1 MPTDGTLIFDTNIDA
16 AQFHN
21 ALQEMKKYADGVTS
35 EISGGFTVLK
45 GTLANLLSGAIA
57 GVTGQLSGLA
67 SSVMSTGMSFES
79 SMSEV
84 QALSGATAEEMQKL
98 TDAAKEYGASTQYTA
113 SESAQA
119 LKYMA
124 LAGWD
129 AEQSTAA
136 LPSVLN
142 LAASAGMDL
151 AQASDIVT
159 DYVSAFGLEAA
170 DAAKLA
176 DELSYAQANSNTSV
190 EQLSEAYK
198 NCAANLHA
206 NGQSMETTTALLSM
220 MANQG
225 FKGAESGT
233 ALTAAMRDISNAMEL
248 VDGTTRQYAVSIGD
262 TAIAVTDA
270 EGNFRQLTDIYAD
283 VEKATDGMSEA
294 ERNAALSS
302 VFTADSIKA
311 ANYVLAAGSDA
322 AKDFAADLEGAAGT
336 SADAAATMQDNFKG
350 AVTRLSSA
358 FDGLKVSVF
367 EELKEPLRQIIDT
380 LTDTLSSPKVQS
392 AVSGIAKTLGQ
403 AFQKLADKLPD
414 IIAFVDKNLP
424 KAIKTIEKI
433 AGFLWNN
440 KGLVAGIG
448 AAFAVTKVSS
458 FASSLSPV
466 VSSLKNIPSL
476 ISGIATPWGA
486 VTAAIG
492 LAAAGVAAYKI
503 KVAEAKKAIADNV
516 SEAAKLSDNMET
528 VKDSIDGVKD
538 NYENFRD
545 SLGETKISIDLDYQN
560 AEELKEKLLS
570 YLNPDGS
577 IKAGYEK
584 EVNDVIAKLNEITG
598 TSYSVSEGVIVDN
611 DGVQKSYREISDEI
625 ENVIQKQR
633 AMAEYDAVNAE
644 RASRQSDYNTA
655 QQAIVATTAEL
666 EKLQDEQ
673 DNAAEKMKSLFG
685 SNQLAG
691 NAISIGDAV
700 GFYNFSDFADEF
712 ETQIDKI
719 IESAGDLSD
728 SQNLENAN
736 QKIAELI
743 YNTRGFQFEN
753 PDDLKTWNQHLEEYA
768 GNLLEIGQNQDVLK
782 DANETAAEN
791 EEYLQKMER
800 LDKAIL
806 DSDWNKV
813 NDIFATLATNVR
825 TTATAGTDELKEQ
838 YELYKRNAA
847 AAKELFDQG
856 TVSAET
862 YQSNIQALAD
872 ATVEYAKSGGAI
884 SGEELWNAIANSSMG
899 KEEKLASF
907 KDVLINGFT
916 PDESQIKAA
925 TAAIGDEFTSELAA
939 AIESSGKPQQAIDNT
954 AANIDTGSFA
964 DSGAAA
970 GNTFLNSFQAVLNGI
985 TGFTSSIL
993 ANATAQIRIGH
1004 NASGTNSWRGGLTW
1018 INEQGGELVNLPN
1031 GTQIIPHDISMR
1043 YADRMAASVMDA
1055 AGSLA
1060 SAMPAQAGASGSG
1073 ASLSATIPVIVNIGE
1088 EKIEETV
1095 MHVVSR
1101 ANANTGGWSI

>member
-21 ALQEMKKYADGVTS
+21 ALQEMKKYANGVTS

-248 VDGTTRQYAVSIGD
+248 VDGTTKQYAVSIGD

-270 EGNFRQLTDIYAD
+270 EGNFRRLTDIYAD

-336 SADAAATMQDNFKG
+336 SADAAATMQDNIQG

-424 KAIKTIEKI
+424 KAIKAIEKI

-584 EVNDVIAKLNEITG
+584 EVNDVIAKINEITG
-598 TSYSVSEGVIVDN
+598 VSYSVSEGVILDN
-611 DGVQKSYREISDEI
+611 DGVQKSYQEISDEI

-655 QQAIVATTAEL
+655 QQAIVSTTAEL
-666 EKLQDEQ
+666 EKLGKEQ
-673 DNAAEKMKSLFG
+673 NGTAIDMKDLFDQLIPENVFK
-685 SNQLAG
+685 NQYSADFLTFLG
-691 NAISIGDAV
+691 QYRSQVQAILDA
-700 GFYNFSDFADEF
+700 S
-712 ETQIDKI
+712 
-719 IESAGDLSD
+719 GDLSD
-728 SQNLENAN
+728 NENLDKAN
-736 QKIAELI
+736 EKIANLI
-743 YNTRGFQFEN
+743 YNMQDSFDFGNSE
-753 PDDLKTWNQHLEEYA
+753 DAETWNRLLEEYA
-768 GNLLEIGQNQDVLK
+768 GNLLEIRQNTDTLK

-791 EEYLQKMER
+791 EDFFKKLAS
-800 LDKAIL
+800 LDKAIA
-806 DSDWNKV
+806 DSDWDKV
-813 NDIFATLATNVR
+813 NDIFATLATNVK

-838 YELYKRNAA
+838 YDLWKRNAEA
-847 AAKELFDQG
+847 AESLLKQG
-856 TVSAET
+856 AITEET
-862 YQSNIQALAD
+862 YQSNLQALAD
-872 ATVEYAKSGGAI
+872 ATIEYAKSGGAI
-884 SGEELWNAIANSSMG
+884 AGEELWNAIANSSMG

-907 KDVLINGFT
+907 KDVMINGFT
-916 PDESQIKAA
+916 PDESQIKTA

-939 AIESSGKPQQAIDNT
+939 AIESSSKPQQAIDNT

-964 DSGAAA
+964 DSGTAA

-1060 SAMPAQAGASGSG
+1060 GAIPAQAGASGSG

>member
-336 SADAAATMQDNFKG
+336 SADAAATMQDNIQG

-367 EELKEPLRQIIDT
+367 EELKEPLRQIVDT

-392 AVSGIAKTLGQ
+392 AVSGIAQTLGQ

-424 KAIKTIEKI
+424 KAINAIGKI
-433 AGFLWNN
+433 AGFLWDN

-458 FASSLSPV
+458 FVSSLSPV
-466 VSSLKNIPSL
+466 ASLLKNIPSL

-655 QQAIVATTAEL
+655 QQAIISTTAEL
-666 EKLQDEQ
+666 EKLGKEQ
-673 DNAAEKMKSLFG
+673 NDTAIGMKDLFDQIIPENVFK
-685 SNQLAG
+685 NQYSADFLTFLG
-691 NAISIGDAV
+691 QYRSQVQAILDA
-700 GFYNFSDFADEF
+700 S
-712 ETQIDKI
+712 
-719 IESAGDLSD
+719 GDLSD
-728 SQNLENAN
+728 NENLDKAN
-736 QKIAELI
+736 EKIANLI
-743 YNTRGFQFEN
+743 YNMQDSFDFGNSE
-753 PDDLKTWNQHLEEYA
+753 DAETWNSLLEEYA
-768 GNLLEIGQNQDVLK
+768 GNLLEISQNTNVLK

-791 EEYLQKMER
+791 EDFFKKLAN
-800 LDKAIL
+800 LDKAIA
-806 DSDWNKV
+806 DGNWERV
-813 NDIFATLATNVR
+813 NEIFTSLS
-825 TTATAGTDELKEQ
+825 TAIQTASTSGTEELKEQ
-838 YELYKRNAA
+838 YELWKRNAEA
-847 AAKELFDQG
+847 AESLLKQG
-856 TVSAET
+856 TITEET
-862 YQSNIQALAD
+862 YQSNLQALAD

-1060 SAMPAQAGASGSG
+1060 NAIPAQSGASGSG